1 MDLIERYIH
10 EVGRRLPK
18 RMRVDVETE
27 LHSLLLDSLEERLAG
42 DFPEPDEVPEDIQV
56 AVLKEFGPP
65 QLVAQQ
71 YNPRVNYIIGPRLF
85 EPYLITIAV
94 VLGITFVAHLLGVVT
109 LAANP
114 TAVQGALGDAV
125 AGLIHSLEAALGA
138 VTLVFALVERAI
150 AGTDAQEDKSTWDPR
165 KMPKIAEH
173 DRIKVSGLILETVFI
188 AFLLAMLNFYPDR
201 IGLSFVRTG
210 GEFKMTSWLAPGFHK
225 TYGIW
230 LSAWWFLAILLN
242 VTVIWQ
248 GRWQRVTHLLNAGL
262 HLVGA
267 YIFYSIATGPDFVI
281 TAPGGFIGEVAGI
294 PEVVN
299 TVISKTLRCV
309 LGLTAALQALSAIKI
324 LYRLFQIKPVILLT
338 GKNNTD

>member
-150 AGTDAQEDKSTWDPR
+150 AGTDDLFAH
-165 KMPKIAEH
+165 M
-173 DRIKVSGLILETVFI
+173 
-188 AFLLAMLNFYPDR
+188 
-201 IGLSFVRTG
+201 
-210 GEFKMTSWLAPGFHK
+210 
-225 TYGIW
+225 GI
-230 LSAWWFLAILLN
+230 
-242 VTVIWQ
+242 
-248 GRWQRVTHLLNAGL
+248 
-262 HLVGA
+262 
-267 YIFYSIATGPDFVI
+267 
-281 TAPGGFIGEVAGI
+281 
-294 PEVVN
+294 
-299 TVISKTLRCV
+299 
-309 LGLTAALQALSAIKI
+309 
-324 LYRLFQIKPVILLT
+324 
-338 GKNNTD
+338 